1 MEKFIKFLE
10 DNNAW
15 EKSERNFI
23 EQGGDVERYK
33 RDCKT
38 FERPHLILA
47 FTWSETKEGP
57 KYWSRL
63 DDKWRQE
70 STPLK
75 RQESTPLK
83 RQLLSND

>member
-15 EKSERNFI
+15 KNFERNFI
-23 EQGGDVERYK
+23 EQKRDVRRYK

-38 FERPHLILA
+38 FEGSHLSFA
-47 FTWSETKEGP
+47 FTWSETKEGS

-63 DDKWRQE
+63 NDKWKQK

-75 RQESTPLK
+75 K
-83 RQLLSND
+83 QLLSND

>member
-15 EKSERNFI
+15 ENFERNFI
-23 EQGGDVERYK
+23 EQGGDVKRYK

-38 FERPHLILA
+38 FERVHLSHA
-47 FTWSETKEGP
+47 FTWSETKEGY
-57 KYWSRL
+57 KYWSWL
-63 DDKWRQE
+63 DGKWRQE
-70 STPLK
+70 STPI
-75 RQESTPLK
+75 K